1 MSRLLQKPTGYMATH
16 RKGKAPARNRT
27 SGDTKTA
34 KQVLAEFDR
43 TGTTVSGWAKSHG
56 HKPSIVFE
64 VLAGRVK
71 GKRGKGHVIAV
82 QLGLKAGEVRA

>member
-1 MSRLLQKPTGYMATH
+1 MATA
-16 RKGKAPARNRT
+16 RKGKTPDRIRT
-27 SGDTKTA
+27 TGAIKTP

-43 TGTTVSGWAKSHG
+43 TGTTVSGWAAEHG
-56 HKPSIVFE
+56 HKPSLVFE

-82 QLGLKAGEVRA
+82 QLGIKAGEIRA

>member
-1 MSRLLQKPTGYMATH
+1 MATH
-16 RKGKAPARNRT
+16 RKGKTPARNRT
-27 SGDTKTA
+27 RGAIKTPE
-34 KQVLAEFDR
+34 QVLAEFDR
-43 TGTTVSGWAKSHG
+43 TGTSVSGWATAHG
-56 HKPSIVFE
+56 HKPSLVFE